1 MYAATFLTL
10 LITIYYLMRLGIMT
24 KERYDA
30 GTEEFITPE
39 GRVVVDSTVG
49 VATEMVEST
58 KAYGN
63 VAAEHT
69 KQATGLVAQQSTRV
83 MEQYVAPTLFGP
95 ATKRNNEDNSDD
107 SDGSMVIVKDY
118 VEV

>member
-1 MYAATFLTL
+1 MN
-10 LITIYYLMRLGIMT
+10 
-24 KERYDA
+24 
-30 GTEEFITPE
+30 
-39 GRVVVDSTVG
+39 STVN

-58 KAYGN
+58 KAYGD

-69 KQATGLVAQQSTRV
+69 KKATGLVAQQSTRV
-83 MEQYVAPTLFGP
+83 MEQYVAPALFGP
-95 ATKRNNEDNSDD
+95 ATKRNGADNDNSDD